1 MTLEELLQDMM
12 STYSMTNGCHG
23 GMIADNQSC
32 KTPVPHLLDSAATD
46 TNATLYAR
54 ARPLNDESCGV
65 TWGID
70 CDSPFPLM
78 EMVMARALS
87 DDLRVRVLEAGA
99 AGGSARSVAKRFG
112 IGISTAI
119 RWLRRERESGERAA
133 RRPGKPRGSKLDGH
147 EAFIVGMIEAQ
158 KDITLNEMVARLKDE
173 QSVGIGR
180 SMLSRWLRQ
189 HRWTFKKRPHMHWSR
204 SVKIS

>member
-1 MTLEELLQDMM
+1 MLIINSYAVRSAIQDLTG
-12 STYSMTNGCHG
+12 S
-23 GMIADNQSC
+23 
-32 KTPVPHLLDSAATD
+32 
-46 TNATLYAR
+46 R

-87 DDLRVRVLEAGA
+87 NDLRVRVLEAGA
-99 AGGSARSVAKRFG
+99 VGGSARSVAKQFE

-119 RWLRRERESGERAA
+119 RWLRRERERAA
-133 RRPGKPRGSKLDGH
+133 RRPGKPRGSRLDGH

-158 KDITLNEMVARLKDE
+158 KYITLNEMVARLKDE
-173 QSVGIGR
+173 QPDRNGI
-180 SMLSRWLRQ
+180 RQ
-189 HRWTFKKRPHMHWSR
+189 TQSPFTRQGSKNRHNLVRCRR
-204 SVKIS
+204 ISPGYFHS

>member
-1 MTLEELLQDMM
+1 ME
-12 STYSMTNGCHG
+12 
-23 GMIADNQSC
+23 
-32 KTPVPHLLDSAATD
+32 
-46 TNATLYAR
+46 
-54 ARPLNDESCGV
+54 
-65 TWGID
+65 
-70 CDSPFPLM
+70 M

-87 DDLRVRVLEAGA
+87 VDLRVRVLEAGA
-99 AGGSARSVAKRFG
+99 AGGSARSLAKRFG

-119 RWLRRERESGERAA
+119 RWLRRERETGERAA
-133 RRPGKPRGSKLDGH
+133 RRQGKPRGSKLDGH

-189 HRWTFKKRPHMHWSR
+189 RGWTFKKRPHMHWSR
-204 SVKIS
+204 SAKIS